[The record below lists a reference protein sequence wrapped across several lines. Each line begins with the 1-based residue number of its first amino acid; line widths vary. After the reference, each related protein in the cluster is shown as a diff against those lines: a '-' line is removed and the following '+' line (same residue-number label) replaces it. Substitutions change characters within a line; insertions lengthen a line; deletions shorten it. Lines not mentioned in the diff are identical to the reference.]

1 MKFMKKFRDEQHECF
16 GICIARLCEYEFNF
30 TLTSRK
36 WEKKKETWVESS
48 IKMHE
53 SQQSYN
59 QIA

>member
-1 MKFMKKFRDEQHECF
+1 MNNTNVLAFVLHVYVNTNSILHSPHESE
-16 GICIARLCEYEFNF
+16 R
-30 TLTSRK
+30 
-36 WEKKKETWVESS
+36 KKETWVESS